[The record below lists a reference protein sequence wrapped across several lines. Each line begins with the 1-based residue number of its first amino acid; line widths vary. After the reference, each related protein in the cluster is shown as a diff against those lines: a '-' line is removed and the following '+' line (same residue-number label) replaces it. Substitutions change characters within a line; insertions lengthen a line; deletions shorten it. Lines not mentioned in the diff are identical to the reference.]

1 MKDTVSSREDGK
13 KKDHETGG
21 MIGASVLRPDAVDKV
36 RGEARYVDDLV
47 FTGML
52 YGRVMRS
59 SVPHARLNGFDLS
72 QVESDPSVVCTVTA
86 DDVPGEN
93 IVHVVYDDQ
102 PALAKEIVRY
112 IGEPIALVAARDRIG
127 AERAAKLAKID
138 YEPLPVVS
146 DPIVALSDDAPAV
159 AVPEVVEEGKNVF
172 NHMRLRKGD
181 VESGF
186 AQADVIVEGEYSTG
200 YQEHA
205 YLETQGAIAVPD
217 ENGSM
222 TIYGSMQCPFY
233 VQGAVARV
241 LGLPLSKVRVVQTTT
256 GGAFGGKE
264 DVPSLVS
271 SLAALLAWKAR
282 KPVKLIYDRT
292 EDILTSSKRHPSV
305 VHYKSGA
312 KKDGTL
318 TAIEADFVYNAG
330 AYQTLSSAVLWRGLM
345 HAAGPYRVPNVK
357 LDGYSVATNTV
368 PCGAF
373 RGFGSPQ
380 VIFAHESQMDKL
392 ADKLGI
398 DRLEIRRRN
407 VLKVGDKTSTN
418 QLLEESVGVLE
429 TIDVAGKMAH
439 WQERLTAIDEFN
451 ASTDDR
457 KRGIGIST
465 ITYGV
470 GLGGKAPFLDKAGA
484 YMKLEADGS
493 IAFSVGTVEMGQG
506 LITALTQIASEA
518 LQVPVERI
526 HMAQVDSSR
535 VPDSGPTV
543 ASRGTMMSGLAI
555 VDAAK
560 KLRERIVAV
569 AVDLGIPEDDIP
581 GGMPKIAETFWLRNL
596 DPAVEGWSKTS
607 PVDWDAETGLGNAY
621 MVYAY
626 ATHIAE
632 VEVDMAT
639 GEVSVDEFVA
649 VHDSG
654 KIVNHQLASGQVEG
668 GIAQGLGY
676 ALMEEIPQK
685 DGKLL
690 TSGFTTYRIPTIRDV
705 AKRTQ
710 VEFVEA
716 VFSYG
721 PYGAKG
727 LGEVPLMA
735 SHTAVSRAVA
745 HALRADVNSYPLSPD
760 RVKELVGS
768 KSSRIGG

>member
-1 MKDTVSSREDGK
+1 MNDTANKGLT
-13 KKDHETGG
+13 TGE
-21 MIGASVLRPDAVDKV
+21 MIGAPVLRPDAIDKV
-36 RGEARYVDDLV
+36 RGEAKYVGDLV

-52 YGRVMRS
+52 HGRVIRS
-59 SVPHARLNGFDLS
+59 TMPHARINEVDLS
-72 QVESDPSVVCTVTA
+72 RVKEDPDVICTVTA
-86 DDVPGEN
+86 RDVPGEN
-93 IVHVVYDDQ
+93 VVHVIYDDQ
-102 PALAKEIVRY
+102 PALAKEVVRY
-112 IGEPIALVAARDRIG
+112 IGEPIALVVAKDRAS

-138 YEPLPVVS
+138 YEDLPVIS
-146 DPIVALSDDAPAV
+146 DPIAALSNDASAI
-159 AVPEVVEEGKNVF
+159 AVPEVVEEGVNVF

-181 VESGF
+181 VEQGF
-186 AQADVIVEGEYSTG
+186 AQADVIVEDEYRTG

-271 SLAALLAWKAR
+271 SLAALMAWKAR
-282 KPVKLIYDRT
+282 KPVKLIYDRS

-305 VHYKSGA
+305 VRYKSGA
-312 KKDGTL
+312 KKDGTI
-318 TAIEADFVYNAG
+318 TAIEVEFVYNAG
-330 AYQTLSSAVLWRGLM
+330 AYQTLSSAVLWRGLV
-345 HAAGPYRVPNVK
+345 HAAGPYRIPNVK
-357 LDGYSVATNTV
+357 VDGYSVATNTV

-380 VIFAHESQMDKL
+380 VIFPHESQMDKL
-392 ADKLGI
+392 ADELGI

-407 VLKVGDKTSTN
+407 VLRVGDRTSTN
-418 QLLEESVGVLE
+418 QVLKDSVGILD
-429 TIDVAGKMAH
+429 TIDKAGEMAH
-439 WQERLTAIDEFN
+439 WEERLAAIDEFN
-451 ASTDDR
+451 KRSVDR

-543 ASRGTMMSGLAI
+543 ASRGTMMSGLAV
-555 VDAAK
+555 VDAAR
-560 KLRERIVAV
+560 KLRERIDAV
-569 AVDLGIPEDDIP
+569 AADLGISKQDIP
-581 GGMPKIAETFWLRNL
+581 SKMTKIAETFWLNNL
-596 DPAVEGWSKTS
+596 DPAVEGWGKAA

-632 VEVDMAT
+632 VEIDMAT
-639 GEVSVDEFVA
+639 GEVSVEEFVA

-654 KIVNHQLASGQVEG
+654 KIVNRQLATGQVEG
-668 GIAQGLGY
+668 GVAQGLGF

-705 AKRTQ
+705 APNTQ
-710 VEFVEA
+710 VDFVEA
-716 VFSYG
+716 VFPYG

-735 SHTAVSRAVA
+735 SHTAVSRAIA
-745 HALRADVNSYPLSPD
+745 HALKVDVNTYPLSPN
-760 RVKELVGS
+760 RVRAITQS
-768 KSSRIGG
+768 